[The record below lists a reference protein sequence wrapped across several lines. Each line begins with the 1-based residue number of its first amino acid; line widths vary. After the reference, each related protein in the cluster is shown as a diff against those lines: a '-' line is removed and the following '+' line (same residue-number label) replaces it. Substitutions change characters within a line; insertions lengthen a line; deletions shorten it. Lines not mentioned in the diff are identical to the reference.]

1 MYFNNMDCFSQYFLM
16 KKYNT
21 RIIMVNGIAQMICI
35 RMRLMSALFML
46 IINFLALNSCSETQT
61 QETSMPDV
69 IDYNYHIRPILSDR
83 CFKCHGPDA
92 NKRKAGLR
100 LDTPEGAYAAFK
112 DNSSQHAIVPGHPE
126 SSDAYQRMITSDTS
140 LLMPTPS
147 SHLSVSKHEIELIEK
162 WIKQGAVY
170 KPHWAFIKPVKNQ
183 LPDADADWV
192 RNPIDYFVYA
202 KMKEKSLKPSQEASK
217 DQLLKRV
224 CLDLTGLPPSLEMQ
238 DRFKKD
244 VSSNAYEKV
253 VNELLSSK
261 HYGEK
266 MAIHWLDLARYADS
280 HGYQDDG
287 LRTMWPWR
295 DWVIHAFNSNYS
307 YAKFVTWQL
316 AGDLL
321 TKPNKEMVLA
331 TGFNRNHKI
340 TQEGGVIDEEYRVE
354 YVNDRTNT
362 FSKSFLALTFECARC
377 HDHKYDPISQKDYY
391 STFAFFNQVP
401 EKGFFGSIDASFA
414 DPPNMSISTKDVNSI
429 LKFIHKK
436 DTASVDVMV
445 MQDSKVL
452 RPTYVL
458 SRGNYD
464 MPSSQVGLGLPKTIL
479 PYNPSKYGS
488 NRLGLARWVLDPNN
502 PLTSRVFVNRIW
514 AQFFGRGIVKTVGDF
529 GMQGELPTHPELLDW
544 LAVDFQS
551 NGWNIKRLV
560 KQIVM
565 SATYKQSSTVTS
577 SSQKVDPENIYIS
590 RMSRIRIP
598 AEHVRDLVLS
608 SAGIL
613 NNEIGGPSVKT
624 YQPKGLWEVA
634 SSGRGSLMNYI
645 QDHNQDLYRRGM
657 YVFIKRTV
665 PPPTMLIFDASNRDQ
680 CEVQRGRTN
689 TPLQALV
696 MMNDPHV
703 LESSRVLASRFL
715 HEKGNIEEK
724 LTRAFRRIICR
735 DPKENE
741 LIMLKKYYSDE
752 QAFFLRNPKK
762 ILKLMKIGEYK
773 QDKAAVTESTAAL
786 MLTIQ
791 LIYNME
797 EAIMRG

>member
-1 MYFNNMDCFSQYFLM
+1 MKLLSKRFGFLLLLAM
-16 KKYNT
+16 GSIFAYT
-21 RIIMVNGIAQMICI
+21 R
-35 RMRLMSALFML
+35 
-46 IINFLALNSCSETQT
+46 CSDTQA
-61 QETSMPDV
+61 QETAMPDV

-112 DNSSQHAIVPGHPE
+112 DNPSMHAIVPGHPE
-126 SSDAYQRMITSDTS
+126 SSDAFQRLITKDTS
-140 LLMPTPS
+140 LRMPTMS
-147 SHLSVSKHEIELIEK
+147 SHLTVSKHEIDLIEK

-170 KPHWAFIKPVKNQ
+170 KPHWAFIKPVKSK
-183 LPDADADWV
+183 LPDADEDWV

-202 KMKEKSLKPSQEASK
+202 KMAEKSLKPSPEASK
-217 DQLLKRV
+217 EQLLKRV
-224 CLDLTGLPPSLEMQ
+224 CLDLTGLPPTLEMQ
-238 DRFKKD
+238 DRFLKD
-244 VSSNAYEKV
+244 DSPQAYEKII
-253 VNELLSSK
+253 NELISSK

-266 MAIHWLDLARYADS
+266 MSIQWLDLARYADS

-316 AGDLL
+316 AGDLM
-321 TKPNKEMVLA
+321 PRPSKEMLLA

-391 STFAFFNQVP
+391 STYAFFNQVP
-401 EKGFFGSIDASFA
+401 EKGLFGTIDASFA
-414 DPPNMSISTKDVNSI
+414 DPPNMSISTKDVQSI

-436 DTASVDVMV
+436 DTATVDVMV
-445 MQDSKVL
+445 MADSSKH

-464 MPSSQVGLGLPKTIL
+464 MPGPEVGFGLPKSIL
-479 PYNPSKYGS
+479 PFTPAKYS
-488 NRLGLARWVLDPNN
+488 QNRLGLARWVVDPAN
-502 PLTSRVFVNRIW
+502 PLTSRVFVNRMW

-551 NGWNIKRLV
+551 HGWNIKRLV
-560 KQIVM
+560 KQIVL
-565 SATYKQSSTVTS
+565 SATYQQASTVS
-577 SSQKVDPENIYIS
+577 SASLKVDPENIYLS

-598 AEHVRDLVLS
+598 AEQIRDQVLA

-613 NNEIGGPSVKT
+613 NKEIGGPSVKT

-634 SSGRGSLMNYI
+634 TSGRGSLMNYI

-703 LESSRVLASRFL
+703 LESSRVLASQFSR
-715 HEKGNIEEK
+715 EKGSLEDK
-724 LTRAFRRIICR
+724 LTRAFRRIVCR
-735 DPKENE
+735 APKDKE
-741 LIMLKKYYSDE
+741 LAMLKKYYEAE
-752 QAFFLRNPKK
+752 QASCVQNPKK
-762 ILKLMKIGEYK
+762 VQKLMKIGEYK
-773 QDKAAVTESTAAL
+773 QDKAAVTGSTAAM

-791 LIYNME
+791 LIYNLE
-797 EAIMRG
+797 EAIMRV

>member
-1 MYFNNMDCFSQYFLM
+1 MTLLSKRFGFLLLLAIGSIFA
-16 KKYNT
+16 YT
-21 RIIMVNGIAQMICI
+21 R
-35 RMRLMSALFML
+35 
-46 IINFLALNSCSETQT
+46 CSDTQA
-61 QETSMPDV
+61 QETAMPDV

-112 DNSSQHAIVPGHPE
+112 DNPSMHAIVPGHPE
-126 SSDAYQRMITSDTS
+126 SSDAFQRLITKDTS
-140 LLMPTPS
+140 LRMPTMS
-147 SHLSVSKHEIELIEK
+147 SHLTVSKHEIDLIEK

-170 KPHWAFIKPVKNQ
+170 KPHWAFIKPVKSA
-183 LPDADADWV
+183 LPDADEDWV

-202 KMKEKSLKPSQEASK
+202 KMAEKSLKPSPEASK
-217 DQLLKRV
+217 EQLLKRV
-224 CLDLTGLPPSLEMQ
+224 CLDLTGLPPTLEMQ
-238 DRFKKD
+238 DRFLKD
-244 VSSNAYEKV
+244 NSPQAYEKI
-253 VNELLSSK
+253 VNELISSK

-266 MAIHWLDLARYADS
+266 MSIQWLDLARYADS

-321 TKPNKEMVLA
+321 PRPSKEMLLA

-391 STFAFFNQVP
+391 STYAFFNQVP
-401 EKGFFGSIDASFA
+401 EKGLFGTIDASFA
-414 DPPNMSISTKDVNSI
+414 DPPNMSISTKDVQSI

-436 DTASVDVMV
+436 DTATVDVMI
-445 MQDSKVL
+445 MADSSKH

-464 MPSSQVGLGLPKTIL
+464 MPGPEVGFGLPKSIL
-479 PYNPSKYGS
+479 PFTPAKYS
-488 NRLGLARWVLDPNN
+488 QNRLGLASWVVDPAN
-502 PLTSRVFVNRIW
+502 PLTSRVFVNRMW

-551 NGWNIKRLV
+551 HGWNIKRLV
-560 KQIVM
+560 KQIVL
-565 SATYKQSSTVTS
+565 SATYQQASTVS
-577 SSQKVDPENIYIS
+577 SASLKVDPENIYLS

-598 AEHVRDLVLS
+598 AEQIRDQVLA

-613 NNEIGGPSVKT
+613 NKEIGGPSVKT

-634 SSGRGSLMNYI
+634 TSGRGSLMNYI

-703 LESSRVLASRFL
+703 LESSRVLASQFSR
-715 HEKGNIEEK
+715 EKGSLEEK
-724 LTRAFRRIICR
+724 LTRAFRRIVCR
-735 DPKENE
+735 APKDKE
-741 LIMLKKYYSDE
+741 LAMLKKYYEAE
-752 QAFFLRNPKK
+752 QASCVQNPKK
-762 ILKLMKIGEYK
+762 VQKLMKIGEYK
-773 QDKAAVTESTAAL
+773 QDKAAVTGSTAAM

-791 LIYNME
+791 LIYNLE
-797 EAIMRG
+797 EAIMRV

>member
-1 MYFNNMDCFSQYFLM
+1 MTFF
-16 KKYNT
+16 KKRSWLILLIAIGGIFTYT
-21 RIIMVNGIAQMICI
+21 RCT
-35 RMRLMSALFML
+35 
-46 IINFLALNSCSETQT
+46 ETQA
-61 QETSMPDV
+61 QETAMPDV
-69 IDYNYHIRPILSDR
+69 IDYNYHIRPIFSDR

-112 DNSSQHAIVPGHPE
+112 DNPSMHAIVPGHPE
-126 SSDAYQRMITSDTS
+126 SSDVFQRLITKDTS

-147 SHLSVSKHEIELIEK
+147 SHLSVSKHEINLIEK

-170 KPHWAFIKPVKNQ
+170 KPHWAFIKPVKAA
-183 LPDADADWV
+183 LPDADEEWV

-202 KMKEKSLKPSQEASK
+202 KMAEKSLKPSPEASK
-217 DQLLKRV
+217 EQLLKRV
-224 CLDLTGLPPSLEMQ
+224 SLDLTGLPPSLEMQ
-238 DRFKKD
+238 DRFLKD
-244 VSSNAYEKV
+244 NSPQAYEKI
-253 VNELLSSK
+253 VNELLGSK

-266 MAIHWLDLARYADS
+266 MSVQWLDLARYADS

-321 TKPNKEMVLA
+321 PRPSKEMLLA

-391 STFAFFNQVP
+391 STYAFFNQVP
-401 EKGFFGSIDASFA
+401 EKGLFGTIDASFA
-414 DPPNMSISTKDVNSI
+414 DPPNMNITTKDVQSI
-429 LKFIHKK
+429 MKFIHKK

-445 MQDSKVL
+445 MADSSKR

-464 MPSSQVGLGLPKTIL
+464 MPGPEVGVGIPKSIL
-479 PYNPSKYGS
+479 PYSASKYGQ
-488 NRLGLARWVLDPNN
+488 NRLGLARWLLEPQN
-502 PLTSRVFVNRIW
+502 PLTSRVFVNRLWTQI
-514 AQFFGRGIVKTVGDF
+514 FGRGIVKTVGDF

-544 LAVDFQS
+544 LAVDFQTH
-551 NGWNIKRLV
+551 GWNIKRLV
-560 KQIVM
+560 KQMVM
-565 SATYKQSSTVTS
+565 SATYQQSSTVTS
-577 SSQKVDPENIYIS
+577 SAQQVDPENIYLS

-598 AEHVRDLVLS
+598 AEQIRDQVLA

-613 NNEIGGPSVKT
+613 NEEIGGPSVKT

-634 SSGRGSLMNYI
+634 TSGRGSLMNYI

-703 LESSRVLASRFL
+703 LESSRVLASQFSR
-715 HEKGNIEEK
+715 EKGNIDEK
-724 LTRAFRRIICR
+724 LTRAFRRIVCR
-735 DPKENE
+735 APNEKE
-741 LIMLKKYYSDE
+741 LAMLKKYYAAE
-752 QAFFLRNPKK
+752 QVSCTQNPKK
-762 ILKLMKIGEYK
+762 VQKLMKIGEYK
-773 QDKAAVTESTAAL
+773 QDKATVTGSTAAM

-797 EAIMRG
+797 EAIMRV

>member
-1 MYFNNMDCFSQYFLM
+1 MTLLSKRFVFLFILSM
-16 KKYNT
+16 GSIIAYT
-21 RIIMVNGIAQMICI
+21 RCSDTQAQD
-35 RMRLMSALFML
+35 
-46 IINFLALNSCSETQT
+46 
-61 QETSMPDV
+61 TSMPDV
-69 IDYNYHIRPILSDR
+69 VDYNYHIRPILSDR

-92 NKRKAGLR
+92 NKRKANLR

-112 DNSSQHAIVPGHPE
+112 DNPSMHAIVPGHPE
-126 SSDAYQRMITSDTS
+126 SSDAFQRLITKDTS
-140 LLMPTPS
+140 LRMPTMS
-147 SHLSVSKHEIELIEK
+147 SHLTVTPHEVDLIEK

-170 KPHWAFIKPVKNQ
+170 KPHWAFIKPVKSV
-183 LPDADADWV
+183 LPDADEDWV

-202 KMKEKSLKPSQEASK
+202 KMAEKSLEPSAEATK
-217 DQLLKRV
+217 EQLLKRV
-224 CLDLTGLPPSLEMQ
+224 SLDLTGLPPSLEMQ
-238 DRFKKD
+238 DRFLRD
-244 VSSNAYEKV
+244 ESPEAYEEM

-266 MAIHWLDLARYADS
+266 MAVSWLDLARYADS

-307 YAKFVTWQL
+307 YAKFASWQL
-316 AGDLL
+316 AGDLM
-321 TKPNKEMVLA
+321 PRPSKEMILA

-391 STFAFFNQVP
+391 STYAFFNQVP
-401 EKGFFGSIDASFA
+401 EKGLFGTIDASFA
-414 DPPNMSISTKDVNSI
+414 DPPNMSISTKDVQSI

-436 DTASVDVMV
+436 DTATVDVMV
-445 MQDSKVL
+445 MKDSVRW

-464 MPSSQVGLGLPKTIL
+464 MPGPEVRAGIPKSIL
-479 PYNPSKYGS
+479 PFNPAKYS
-488 NRLGLARWVLDPNN
+488 QNRLGLSRWLLDPAN
-502 PLTSRVFVNRIW
+502 PLTSRVFVNRLW

-551 NGWNIKRLV
+551 HGWNIKRLV
-560 KQIVM
+560 KQIVL
-565 SATYKQSSTVTS
+565 SATYRQASTVTS
-577 SSQKVDPENIYIS
+577 ASQKVDPENIYLS

-598 AEHVRDLVLS
+598 AEQIRDQVLA

-613 NNEIGGPSVKT
+613 NPEIGGPSVKT

-634 SSGRGSLMNYI
+634 TSGRGSLMNYI

-703 LESSRVLASRFL
+703 LESSRVLASRIS
-715 HEKGNIEEK
+715 HEKGSMEEK
-724 LTRAFRRIICR
+724 LTRAFRRIVCR
-735 DPKENE
+735 APKEKE
-741 LIMLKKYYSDE
+741 LKMLLAYYKSE
-752 QAFFLRNPKK
+752 QESCVKNPKK
-762 ILKLMKIGEYK
+762 VQKLMHIGEYK
-773 QDKAAVTESTAAL
+773 QDKAAVTGSTAAM

-791 LIYNME
+791 LIFNLE
-797 EAIMRG
+797 EAIMRV

>member
-1 MYFNNMDCFSQYFLM
+1 
-16 KKYNT
+16 
-21 RIIMVNGIAQMICI
+21 
-35 RMRLMSALFML
+35 
-46 IINFLALNSCSETQT
+46 
-61 QETSMPDV
+61 MPDV
-69 IDYNYHIRPILSDR
+69 IDYNYHIRPIFSDR

-100 LDTPEGAYAAFK
+100 LDTQEGAYAAFK
-112 DNSSQHAIVPGHPE
+112 DNPSMHAIVPGHPE
-126 SSDAYQRMITSDTS
+126 SSDAFQRLITKDTS
-140 LLMPTPS
+140 LRMPTMS
-147 SHLSVSKHEIELIEK
+147 SHLTVSTHEIELIEK

-170 KPHWAFIKPVKNQ
+170 KPHWAFIKPVKSA
-183 LPDADADWV
+183 LPDADEDWV

-202 KMKEKSLKPSQEASK
+202 KMAEKSLKPSPEASK
-217 DQLLKRV
+217 EQLLKRV
-224 CLDLTGLPPSLEMQ
+224 CLDLTGLPPSLDMQ
-238 DRFKKD
+238 DRFMKD
-244 VSSNAYEKV
+244 NSPQAYEKI
-253 VNELLSSK
+253 VNELLGSK

-266 MAIHWLDLARYADS
+266 MSIQWLDLARYADS

-321 TKPNKEMVLA
+321 PQPSKEMLLA

-391 STFAFFNQVP
+391 STYAFFNQVP
-401 EKGFFGSIDASFA
+401 EKGLFGTIDASFA
-414 DPPNMSISTKDVNSI
+414 DPPNMSITTKDVQSI
-429 LKFIHKK
+429 LRFIHKK

-445 MQDSKVL
+445 MADSSKR

-464 MPSSQVGLGLPKTIL
+464 MPGPEVGVGIPKSIL
-479 PYNPSKYGS
+479 PYSNAKYGQ
-488 NRLGLARWVLDPNN
+488 NRLGLARWLIDPQN
-502 PLTSRVFVNRIW
+502 PLTSRVFVNRMW

-551 NGWNIKRLV
+551 HSWNIKRLV

-565 SATYKQSSTVTS
+565 SATYQQASSVTS
-577 SSQKVDPENIYIS
+577 AAQQVDPENIYLS

-598 AEHVRDLVLS
+598 AEQIRDQVLA

-613 NNEIGGPSVKT
+613 NPEIGGPSVKT

-634 SSGRGSLMNYI
+634 TSGRGSLMNYI

-703 LESSRVLASRFL
+703 LESSRVLASQFSR
-715 HEKGNIEEK
+715 EKGSVEEK
-724 LTRAFRRIICR
+724 LTRAFRRIVCR
-735 DPKENE
+735 APKEKE
-741 LIMLKKYYSDE
+741 LAMLKKYFEAE
-752 QAFFLRNPKK
+752 QASCIQNPKK
-762 ILKLMKIGEYK
+762 VQKLMKIGEYK
-773 QDKAAVTESTAAL
+773 QDKAAVTGTTAAM

-797 EAIMRG
+797 EAIMRV

>member
-1 MYFNNMDCFSQYFLM
+1 
-16 KKYNT
+16 
-21 RIIMVNGIAQMICI
+21 V
-35 RMRLMSALFML
+35 
-46 IINFLALNSCSETQT
+46 
-61 QETSMPDV
+61 
-69 IDYNYHIRPILSDR
+69 
-83 CFKCHGPDA
+83 
-92 NKRKAGLR
+92 
-100 LDTPEGAYAAFK
+100 TP
-112 DNSSQHAIVPGHPE
+112 
-126 SSDAYQRMITSDTS
+126 
-140 LLMPTPS
+140 
-147 SHLSVSKHEIELIEK
+147 HEIDLIEK

-170 KPHWAFIKPVKNQ
+170 KPHWAFIKPAKSE
-183 LPDADADWV
+183 LPTADEDWV
-192 RNPIDYFVYA
+192 RNPIDYFVFA
-202 KMKEKSLKPSQEASK
+202 KMAEKSLKPSPEASK
-217 DQLLKRV
+217 EQLLKRV
-224 CLDLTGLPPSLEMQ
+224 CLDLTGLPPTLEMQ
-238 DRFKKD
+238 DRFLQD
-244 VSSNAYEKV
+244 DSPQAYEKI
-253 VNELLSSK
+253 VNELISSK

-266 MAIHWLDLARYADS
+266 MSIQWLDLARYADS

-321 TKPNKEMVLA
+321 PKPSKEMLLA

-391 STFAFFNQVP
+391 STYAFFNQVP
-401 EKGFFGSIDASFA
+401 EKGLYGTIDASFA
-414 DPPNMSISTKDVNSI
+414 DPPNMSISTKDVQSI

-436 DTASVDVMV
+436 DTATVDVMV
-445 MQDSKVL
+445 MADSSKH

-464 MPSSQVGLGLPKTIL
+464 MPGPEVGFGLPKSIL
-479 PYNPSKYGS
+479 PFTPAKYS
-488 NRLGLARWVLDPNN
+488 QNRLGLARWVVDPAN
-502 PLTSRVFVNRIW
+502 PLTSRVFVNRMW

-551 NGWNIKRLV
+551 HGWNIKRLV
-560 KQIVM
+560 KQIVL
-565 SATYKQSSTVTS
+565 SATYKQASTVSSTS
-577 SSQKVDPENIYIS
+577 LKVDPENIYLS

-598 AEHVRDLVLS
+598 AEQIRDQVLA

-613 NNEIGGPSVKT
+613 NKEIGGPSVKT

-634 SSGRGSLMNYI
+634 TSGRGSLMNYI

-703 LESSRVLASRFL
+703 LESSRVLASQFSR
-715 HEKGNIEEK
+715 EKGSLEEK
-724 LTRAFRRIICR
+724 LTRAFRRIVCR
-735 DPKENE
+735 APKEKE
-741 LIMLKKYYSDE
+741 LAMLKKYYEAE
-752 QAFFLRNPKK
+752 QASCVQNPKK
-762 ILKLMKIGEYK
+762 VQKLMKIGEYK
-773 QDKAAVTESTAAL
+773 QDKAAVTGSTAAM

-791 LIYNME
+791 LIYNLE
-797 EAIMRG
+797 EAIMRV

>member
-1 MYFNNMDCFSQYFLM
+1 MVFFL
-16 KKYNT
+16 KRSWLILILAVGGIFTYT
-21 RIIMVNGIAQMICI
+21 RCT
-35 RMRLMSALFML
+35 
-46 IINFLALNSCSETQT
+46 ETQA
-61 QETSMPDV
+61 QETAMPDV
-69 IDYNYHIRPILSDR
+69 IDYNYHIRPIFSDR

-112 DNSSQHAIVPGHPE
+112 DNPSMHAIVPGHPE
-126 SSDAYQRMITSDTS
+126 SSDAFQRLITKDTS

-147 SHLSVSKHEIELIEK
+147 SHLTVSKHEIDLIEK

-170 KPHWAFIKPVKNQ
+170 KPHWAFIKPVKST
-183 LPDADADWV
+183 LPDADEDWV

-202 KMKEKSLKPSQEASK
+202 KMAEKSLKPSPEASK
-217 DQLLKRV
+217 EQLLKRV
-224 CLDLTGLPPSLEMQ
+224 CLDLTGLPPSLDMQ
-238 DRFKKD
+238 DRFLKD
-244 VSSNAYEKV
+244 DSPQAYEKI

-266 MAIHWLDLARYADS
+266 MSVQWLDLARYADS

-316 AGDLL
+316 AGDLM
-321 TKPNKEMVLA
+321 PRPSKEMLLA

-391 STFAFFNQVP
+391 STYAFFNQVP
-401 EKGFFGSIDASFA
+401 EKGLFGTIDASFA
-414 DPPNMSISTKDVNSI
+414 DPPNMTITTKDVQSI

-445 MQDSKVL
+445 MADSSKR

-464 MPSSQVGLGLPKTIL
+464 MPGPEVGVGIPKSIL
-479 PYNPSKYGS
+479 PYSSSKFGQ
-488 NRLGLARWVLDPNN
+488 NRLGLARWLIDPQN
-502 PLTSRVFVNRIW
+502 PLTSRVFVNRMW
-514 AQFFGRGIVKTVGDF
+514 AQIFGRGIVKTVGDF

-551 NGWNIKRLV
+551 HGWNIKRLV
-560 KQIVM
+560 KQMVM
-565 SATYKQSSTVTS
+565 SATYQQASTVTAAA
-577 SSQKVDPENIYIS
+577 QQVDPENIYLS

-598 AEHVRDLVLS
+598 AEQIRDQVLA

-613 NNEIGGPSVKT
+613 NGEIGGPSVKT

-634 SSGRGSLMNYI
+634 TSGRGSLMNYI

-703 LESSRVLASRFL
+703 LESSRVLASQFSR
-715 HEKGNIEEK
+715 EKGSIDEK
-724 LTRAFRRIICR
+724 LTRAFRRIVCR
-735 DPKENE
+735 APNEKE
-741 LIMLKKYYSDE
+741 LAMLKKYYAEE
-752 QAFFLRNPKK
+752 QASCTQNPKK
-762 ILKLMKIGEYK
+762 VQKLMKIGEYK
-773 QDKAAVTESTAAL
+773 QDKAAVTGSTAAM

-797 EAIMRG
+797 EAIMRV

>member
-1 MYFNNMDCFSQYFLM
+1 MIGMSIFAY
-16 KKYNT
+16 T
-21 RIIMVNGIAQMICI
+21 RCTDTQAQDT
-35 RMRLMSALFML
+35 A
-46 IINFLALNSCSETQT
+46 
-61 QETSMPDV
+61 MPDV
-69 IDYNYHIRPILSDR
+69 VDYNYHIRPIFSDR

-92 NKRKAGLR
+92 NKRKANLR

-112 DNSSQHAIVPGHPE
+112 DNPSMHAIVPGNPE
-126 SSDAYQRMITSDTS
+126 ASDVFQRLITKDTS
-140 LLMPTPS
+140 LRMPTMS
-147 SHLSVSKHEIELIEK
+147 SHLTVSQHEIDLIEK

-170 KPHWAFIKPVKNQ
+170 KPHWAFIQPVKAA
-183 LPDADADWV
+183 LPDADEDWV

-202 KMKEKSLKPSQEASK
+202 KMAEKSLKPSPEASK
-217 DQLLKRV
+217 EQLLKRV
-224 CLDLTGLPPSLEMQ
+224 CLDLTGLPPTIEMQ
-238 DRFKKD
+238 DRFLKD
-244 VSSNAYEKV
+244 ESPQAYEKI

-266 MAIHWLDLARYADS
+266 MSIQWLDLARYADS

-295 DWVIHAFNSNYS
+295 DWVIHAFNSNYTYS
-307 YAKFVTWQL
+307 KFVTWQL

-321 TKPNKEMVLA
+321 PNPTKEMLLA

-391 STFAFFNQVP
+391 STYAFFNQVP
-401 EKGFFGSIDASFA
+401 EKGLFGTIDASFA
-414 DPPNMSISTKDVNSI
+414 DPPNMSITTKDVQSI

-436 DTASVDVMV
+436 DTATVDVMV
-445 MQDSKVL
+445 MADSSKL
-452 RPTYVL
+452 RPTFVL

-464 MPSSQVGLGLPKTIL
+464 MPGPEVSFGIPKSIL
-479 PYNPSKYGS
+479 PYSPSKYGQ
-488 NRLGLARWVLDPNN
+488 NRLGLARWLLDPKN
-502 PLTSRVFVNRIW
+502 PLTARVFVNRMW
-514 AQFFGRGIVKTVGDF
+514 AQIFGRGIVKTVGDF

-551 NGWNIKRLV
+551 HGWNIKRLV
-560 KQIVM
+560 KQMVM
-565 SATYKQSSTVTS
+565 SATYQQASTVTS
-577 SSQKVDPENIYIS
+577 ASLQTDPENIYLS

-598 AEHVRDLVLS
+598 AEQVRDQVLS
-608 SAGIL
+608 AAGIL
-613 NNEIGGPSVKT
+613 NTEIGGPSVKT

-634 SSGRGSLMNYI
+634 TSGRGSLMNYI

-703 LESSRVLASRFL
+703 LESSRVLASQFS
-715 HEKGNIEEK
+715 HEKGTLEEK
-724 LTRAFRRIICR
+724 LTKAFRRIICR
-735 DPKENE
+735 APKEKE
-741 LIMLKKYYSDE
+741 LALLKKYYEEEKASCMK
-752 QAFFLRNPKK
+752 NPKK
-762 ILKLMKIGEYK
+762 VQKLMQIGEYK
-773 QDKAAVTESTAAL
+773 QDKAAVTGSTAAM

-797 EAIMRG
+797 EAIMRV

>member
-1 MYFNNMDCFSQYFLM
+1 MILLNKRFWIIVIIAAGSLFAY
-16 KKYNT
+16 T
-21 RIIMVNGIAQMICI
+21 RCTDTQAQDT
-35 RMRLMSALFML
+35 A
-46 IINFLALNSCSETQT
+46 
-61 QETSMPDV
+61 MPDV
-69 IDYNYHIRPILSDR
+69 VDYNYHIRPIFSDR

-92 NKRKAGLR
+92 NKRKANLR

-112 DNSSQHAIVPGHPE
+112 DNPSMHAIVPGNPE
-126 SSDAYQRMITSDTS
+126 ASDVFQRLITKDTS
-140 LLMPTPS
+140 LRMPTMS
-147 SHLSVSKHEIELIEK
+147 SHLTVSQHEIDLIEK

-170 KPHWAFIKPVKNQ
+170 KPHWAFIQPVKAA
-183 LPDADADWV
+183 LPDADEDWV

-202 KMKEKSLKPSQEASK
+202 KMAEKSLKPSPEASK
-217 DQLLKRV
+217 EQLLKRV
-224 CLDLTGLPPSLEMQ
+224 CLDLTGLPPTIEMQ
-238 DRFKKD
+238 DRFLKD
-244 VSSNAYEKV
+244 ESPQAYEKI

-266 MAIHWLDLARYADS
+266 MSIQWLDLARYADS

-295 DWVIHAFNSNYS
+295 DWVIHAFNSNYTYS
-307 YAKFVTWQL
+307 KFVTWQL

-321 TKPNKEMVLA
+321 PNPTKEMLLA

-391 STFAFFNQVP
+391 STYAFFNQVP
-401 EKGFFGSIDASFA
+401 EKGLFGTIDASFA
-414 DPPNMSISTKDVNSI
+414 DPPNMSITTKDVQSI

-436 DTASVDVMV
+436 DTATVDVMV
-445 MQDSKVL
+445 MADSSKL

-464 MPSSQVGLGLPKTIL
+464 MPGPGVSFGIPKSIL
-479 PYNPSKYGS
+479 PYSPAKYGQ
-488 NRLGLARWVLDPNN
+488 NRLGLARWLLDPKN
-502 PLTSRVFVNRIW
+502 PLTARVFVNRMW
-514 AQFFGRGIVKTVGDF
+514 AQIFGRGIVKTVGDF

-551 NGWNIKRLV
+551 HGWNIKRLV
-560 KQIVM
+560 KQMVM
-565 SATYKQSSTVTS
+565 SATYQQASTVTS
-577 SSQKVDPENIYIS
+577 ASLQTDPENIYLS

-598 AEHVRDLVLS
+598 AEQVRDQVLS
-608 SAGIL
+608 AAGIL
-613 NNEIGGPSVKT
+613 NPEIGGPSVKT

-634 SSGRGSLMNYI
+634 TSGRGSLMNYI

-703 LESSRVLASRFL
+703 LESSRVLASQFS
-715 HEKGNIEEK
+715 HEKGTLEEK
-724 LTRAFRRIICR
+724 LTKAFRRIICR
-735 DPKENE
+735 APKEKE
-741 LIMLKKYYSDE
+741 LALLKKYYEEE
-752 QAFFLRNPKK
+752 QASCMKNPKK
-762 ILKLMKIGEYK
+762 VQKLMQIGEYK
-773 QDKAAVTESTAAL
+773 QDKAAVTGSTAAM

-797 EAIMRG
+797 EAIMRV

>member
-1 MYFNNMDCFSQYFLM
+1 MTLLSKRFGFL
-16 KKYNT
+16 
-21 RIIMVNGIAQMICI
+21 
-35 RMRLMSALFML
+35 
-46 IINFLALNSCSETQT
+46 FLLAIGSIFAYSRCSDTQA
-61 QETSMPDV
+61 QETAMPDV

-92 NKRKAGLR
+92 NKRKANLR

-112 DNSSQHAIVPGHPE
+112 DNPSMHAIVPGHPE
-126 SSDAYQRMITSDTS
+126 SSDAFQRLITKDTS
-140 LLMPTPS
+140 LRMPTMNSHLTVS
-147 SHLSVSKHEIELIEK
+147 SHEIDLIEK

-170 KPHWAFIKPVKNQ
+170 KPHWAFIKPTKSE
-183 LPDADADWV
+183 LPDADEDWV

-202 KMKEKSLKPSQEASK
+202 KMAEKSLKPSAEASK
-217 DQLLKRV
+217 EQLLKRV
-224 CLDLTGLPPSLEMQ
+224 CLDLTGLPPTLEMQ
-238 DRFKKD
+238 DRFLKD
-244 VSSNAYEKV
+244 ESPQAYEKM
-253 VNELLSSK
+253 VNELLGSK

-266 MAIHWLDLARYADS
+266 MSIQWLDLARYADS

-321 TKPNKEMVLA
+321 PKPSKEMLLA

-391 STFAFFNQVP
+391 STYAFFNQVP
-401 EKGFFGSIDASFA
+401 EKGLFGTIDASFA
-414 DPPNMSISTKDVNSI
+414 DPPNMSISTKDVQSI

-445 MQDSKVL
+445 MADSSKH

-464 MPSSQVGLGLPKTIL
+464 MPGPEVGFGLPKSIL
-479 PYNPSKYGS
+479 PFTPAKYS
-488 NRLGLARWVLDPNN
+488 QNRLGLARWVLDPQN
-502 PLTSRVFVNRIW
+502 PLTSRVFVNRMW

-544 LAVDFQS
+544 LAVDFQTH
-551 NGWNIKRLV
+551 GWNIKRLV
-560 KQIVM
+560 KQVVM
-565 SATYKQSSTVTS
+565 SATYRQASTVTS
-577 SSQKVDPENIYIS
+577 ESQQVDPENIYLS

-598 AEHVRDLVLS
+598 AEQIRDQVLA

-613 NNEIGGPSVKT
+613 NKEIGGPSVKT

-634 SSGRGSLMNYI
+634 TSGRGSLMNYI

-703 LESSRVLASRFL
+703 LESSRVLASQFS
-715 HEKGNIEEK
+715 HEKGSIDEK
-724 LTRAFRRIICR
+724 LTRAFRRIVCR
-735 DPKENE
+735 APKDKE
-741 LIMLKKYYSDE
+741 LAMLKKYFEAE
-752 QAFFLRNPKK
+752 QNSCTQNPKK
-762 ILKLMKIGEYK
+762 VQKLMKIGEYK
-773 QDKAAVTESTAAL
+773 QDKAAVTGSTAAM

-791 LIYNME
+791 LIFNLE
-797 EAIMRG
+797 EAIMRV